1 MEFEG
6 DRFLD
11 ARLGEAFGL
20 ANLDANLDFI
30 AFMRLLGIH
39 MTFDFDFFFVG
50 LCGL

>member
-1 MEFEG
+1 MDLEG

-11 ARLGEAFGL
+11 GKLEEAFGL

-39 MTFDFDFFFVG
+39 MTFDFEFFFVD